1 MFRKLKELYR
11 EYKPYIRGDLLM
23 YGFLL
28 LLVFLYILY
37 RLIFT

>member
-1 MFRKLKELYR
+1 MFRKLRELYN

-28 LLVFLYILY
+28 LLVFLYVLY

>member
-1 MFRKLKELYR
+1 MFKKLKELYR

-28 LLVFLYILY
+28 FLVFLYVIY
-37 RLIFT
+37 RLLR